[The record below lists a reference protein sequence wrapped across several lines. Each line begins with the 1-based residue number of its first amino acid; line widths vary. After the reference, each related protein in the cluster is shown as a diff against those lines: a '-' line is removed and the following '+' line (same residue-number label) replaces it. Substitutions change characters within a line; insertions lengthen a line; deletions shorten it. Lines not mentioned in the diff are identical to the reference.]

1 MNRRHNRFVVA
12 AAVVTT
18 AAVLV
23 SPAGAATT
31 AWTSQHLTKAVK
43 SLVGYRN
50 MDSRRDSRQGW
61 KIKAVAHTNFLQ
73 TGKLH
78 RLAAFRTSATGRL
91 SGLEAQNV
99 IQAELNG
106 GILDTSKTAELPVG
120 SPGAPHGGWMMFTR
134 DGDCYVL
141 YNGAPGVQGD
151 KGAKGDAGEH
161 GAPGLSAYQV
171 WLAEGNTGT
180 VAAFMQTITGP
191 KGDQGTPGVP
201 GKDGKDGVNGAMGVP
216 GLSAYEEWLAVGNT
230 GSIADFLHSIV
241 GPQARGRQGRQG
253 RHRLGRRRRPVGL
266 PGVALARELRLGRRL
281 RPFADRPAGAE
292 GRQGRHRRDRPTGT
306 ADLHPAHDGVRDPE
320 GPVGASG
327 RRRRVQRTRA
337 DSGVRARLV
346 ATTLT
351 TTRARPGGPSAGWF
365 AETWQD
371 DVTA

>member
-106 GILDTSKTAELPVG
+106 GILDTSKTVELPVG

-141 YNGAPGVQGD
+141 YNGAPGVQG
-151 KGAKGDAGEH
+151 
-161 GAPGLSAYQV
+161 
-171 WLAEGNTGT
+171 
-180 VAAFMQTITGP
+180 
-191 KGDQGTPGVP
+191 
-201 GKDGKDGVNGAMGVP
+201 
-216 GLSAYEEWLAVGNT
+216 
-230 GSIADFLHSIV
+230 
-241 GPQARGRQGRQG
+241 RQGRQG
-253 RHRLGRRRRPVGL
+253 RRRRERRSRPQRL
-266 PGVALARELRLGRRL
+266 PGVARRGQHRNGGRLHADHHRPQGRPGHPRRSRQGRQGRRERRHGRARPQRL
-281 RPFADRPAGAE
+281 RGVAGGRKHRLDRRLPALDRRPAGAE
-292 GRQGRHRRDRPTGT
+292 GRQGRHRLGRP
-306 ADLHPAHDGVRDPE
+306 
-320 GPVGASG
+320 
-327 RRRRVQRTRA
+327 
-337 DSGVRARLV
+337 
-346 ATTLT
+346 
-351 TTRARPGGPSAGWF
+351 ARPGQSAYQAWLSLGNCGSVADFVHSLIGPQGPKGDRGATGATGPQGPPISTQLTTVCVILKGQSAHLGVG
-365 AETWQD
+365 AECNGHEQIQ
-371 DVTA
+371 VYVPAS

>member
-61 KIKAVAHTNFLQ
+61 KINAVAHTNFLQ

-180 VAAFMQTITGP
+180 VADFMQTITGP
-191 KGDQGTPGVP
+191 KGDQGTPGAP

-230 GSIADFLHSIV
+230 GSITDFLHSIV
-241 GPQARGRQGRQG
+241 GPQGPKGDKGATGS
-253 RHRLGRRRRPVGL
+253 
-266 PGVALARELRLGRRL
+266 
-281 RPFADRPAGAE
+281 AGAA
-292 GRQGRHRRDRPTGT
+292 GQSAYQAWLSLGNCGSVADFVHSLIGPQGPKGDRGATGAT
-306 ADLHPAHDGVRDPE
+306 GPQGPPISTHLTTVCVILKGQSAHLG
-320 GPVGASG
+320 VGAECNG
-327 RRRRVQRTRA
+327 HEQIQVY
-337 DSGVRARLV
+337 V
-346 ATTLT
+346 A
-351 TTRARPGGPSAGWF
+351 AS
-365 AETWQD
+365 
-371 DVTA
+371 

>member
-50 MDSRRDSRQGW
+50 LDSRRDSRQGW

-99 IQAELNG
+99 IQAQLNG
-106 GILDTSKTAELPVG
+106 GILDTEKTVELPAG

-134 DGDCYVL
+134 NGDCYIL
-141 YNGAPGVQGD
+141 YNGSPGAKGGD
-151 KGAKGDAGEH
+151 GAKGDQGAKGDAGEN

-180 VAAFMQTITGP
+180 VDDFMQAIAGP
-191 KGDQGTPGVP
+191 KGDPGAP
-201 GKDGKDGVNGAMGVP
+201 GKDGKDGVNGAVGAP
-216 GLSAYEEWLAVGNT
+216 GLSAYEEWLGVGNT
-230 GSIADFLHSIV
+230 GTIADFLHSIV
-241 GPQARGRQGRQG
+241 GPQGPKGDKGATGATGAPGQSAYQAWLALGNCGSVADFVHSLIGPQGPKGDKGATGATGPQG
-253 RHRLGRRRRPVGL
+253 PPISTQLTTVCVVEKGNSTRLGI
-266 PGVALARELRLGRRL
+266 
-281 RPFADRPAGAE
+281 GAE
-292 GRQGRHRRDRPTGT
+292 CNGHT
-306 ADLHPAHDGVRDPE
+306 ALQVYVPA
-320 GPVGASG
+320 S
-327 RRRRVQRTRA
+327 
-337 DSGVRARLV
+337 
-346 ATTLT
+346 
-351 TTRARPGGPSAGWF
+351 
-365 AETWQD
+365 
-371 DVTA
+371 